1 MRISDWSSDVCS
13 SDLLSDKQ
21 IAFTIAHAGSRIL
34 FFEPNLAE
42 LVARLRPL
50 LPGIERYVLL
60 AERGTIAPDVADTLN
75 YEALLASEDG
85 ALTWMSFDE
94 KAAAF
99 LCYTSGTTGD
109 PKGVLYS
116 HRSIVLH
123 GMAAGLSS
131 AFWFSAFD
139 VILPCSFMSHAPAW
153 GLPFTAAIN
162 G

>member
-1 MRISDWSSDVCS
+1 MRV
-13 SDLLSDKQ
+13 
-21 IAFTIAHAGSRIL
+21 
-34 FFEPNLAE
+34 
-42 LVARLRPL
+42 
-50 LPGIERYVLL
+50 
-60 AERGTIAPDVADTLN
+60 
-75 YEALLASEDG
+75 
-85 ALTWMSFDE
+85 DE

-131 AFWFSAFD
+131 AFGFSAFD
-139 VILPCSFMSHAPAW
+139 VIMPCSSMYHATAW

-162 G
+162 GCKLVLPCDRMDGASLADQIGRAHVCTPVTNAILVCSLLLANTKPHHSDKQL

>member
-13 SDLLSDKQ
+13 SDLQ
-21 IAFTIAHAGSRIL
+21 
-34 FFEPNLAE
+34 
-42 LVARLRPL
+42 
-50 LPGIERYVLL
+50 
-60 AERGTIAPDVADTLN
+60 
-75 YEALLASEDG
+75 DG
-85 ALTWMSFDE
+85 ALTWPSFDE

-131 AFWFSAFD
+131 AFGFSAFD
-139 VILPCSFMSHAPAW
+139 VIIPCSSLYLATAW
-153 GLPFTAAIN
+153 GLPFTAALN
-162 G
+162 GCKLLQIGNASRRERWCR